1 MRLWINLDHVRS
13 RSTDLI
19 YIYIYILGEIVLFDT
34 KRVGYILGFLFAIS
48 SFIL

>member
-1 MRLWINLDHVRS
+1 MHFWINLDHVRS
-13 RSTDLI
+13 RSTDL
-19 YIYIYILGEIVLFDT
+19 IYIYILGEIVLFDT